1 MALWLYTAV
10 TPHPHWHNLL
20 NAESVTASDPASHEA
35 LLWSSLV
42 WESWWVA
49 ARDHMWCWCWCVY
62 FYQNLHQAF
71 RSPYSVVSPI
81 DWFTTIRTVKYCIYP
96 YICYLLQ
103 QSADGM
109 FSLAARKKKL
119 CVHSPAASPT
129 AAKPLLANSVWGS
142 AAVLWNMVAEMYE
155 LCRHGYK
162 HIHQL
167 LSRINWIIDPCQ
179 AITLPMATDK

>member
-20 NAESVTASDPASHEA
+20 NAESVTASDPARHEA

-42 WESWWVA
+42 SGVGILMSSSK
-49 ARDHMWCWCWCVY
+49 RSHVVLVLVCV
-62 FYQNLHQAF
+62 FLPEPF
-71 RSPYSVVSPI
+71 SSVPLSVVSFI

-96 YICYLLQ
+96 YVCYLLQ

-142 AAVLWNMVAEMYE
+142 ATVLWNMVAEMYE
-155 LCRHGYK
+155 LCRYGYK

-167 LSRINWIIDPCQ
+167 LSRINWILDPCQ